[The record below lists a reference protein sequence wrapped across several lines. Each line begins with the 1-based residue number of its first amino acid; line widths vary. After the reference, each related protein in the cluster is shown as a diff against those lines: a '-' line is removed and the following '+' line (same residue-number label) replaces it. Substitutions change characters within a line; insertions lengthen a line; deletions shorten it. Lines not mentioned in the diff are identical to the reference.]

1 MRIGASRGRKALRM
15 VVRKRVSEYD
25 VTRSKLSQEARFGGS
40 SESETRVIT
49 GVKLWLHQPNEVNI
63 DTEYGDRLGGD
74 LQGLALPDADIDVH
88 DRVTYLG
95 EEYEVDRVFMI
106 PNEDSPVVKQFSL
119 QRKVN

>member
-1 MRIGASRGRKALRM
+1 M

-40 SESETRVIT
+40 SESETRVIE